1 MKQTSDRLIASAGG
15 VTVGNYPA
23 YNRLYCRAVASLDSL
38 KWINSFPG
46 MEKKIET
53 LESR

>member
-1 MKQTSDRLIASAGG
+1 VKQTSDRLIASAG

-23 YNRLYCRAVASLDSL
+23 YSRLYCRAVASLDSL